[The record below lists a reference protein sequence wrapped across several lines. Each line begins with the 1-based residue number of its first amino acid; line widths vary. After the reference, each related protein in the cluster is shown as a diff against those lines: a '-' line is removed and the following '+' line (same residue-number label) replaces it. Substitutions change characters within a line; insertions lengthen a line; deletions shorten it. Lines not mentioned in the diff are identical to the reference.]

1 MYVVTGGAGFI
12 GSNLVEGLNRSG
24 ENDILVV
31 DEFSDVS
38 QVRNLAGCRIADYQD
53 KEDFLMSIE
62 RSGLPSSTSAVFH
75 MGACSNTMAEDGR
88 YVMKTNFDYS
98 KRLLHACVD
107 SNVPLIYASSA
118 AVYGRGTSFAESEH
132 YEYPLNAYAFSKQLF
147 DSYVRKEADRISSQV
162 VALRYF
168 NVYGPRETHKASMA
182 SIVYQ
187 MFKQYS
193 KHGRLRL
200 FRGTGGYGDGE
211 QRRDF
216 ISVDDIV
223 SVNLFFLENPEL
235 SGIFNV
241 GTGRSRSFN
250 DVGLAVINTIRA
262 TLRESPITLKDSVAD
277 GLIEYFDIPDT
288 LKSRYQSF
296 TEADITRLCNAG
308 FSSGFHSLEEG
319 VSAYHSWLK
328 EDQPFEISTDSFS
341 ANR

>member
-38 QVRNLAGCRIADYQD
+38 QVQNLAGCRIADYQD

-62 RSGLPSSTSAVFH
+62 RSGLPSTTSAVFH

-98 KRLLHACVD
+98 KKLLHACVD
-107 SNVPLIYASSA
+107 SSVPLIYASSA
-118 AVYGRGTSFAESEH
+118 AVYGRGTSFAESEDH
-132 YEYPLNAYAFSKQLF
+132 EYPLNAYAFSKQLF
-147 DSYVRKEADRISSQV
+147 DSYVRKEVARISSQV

-168 NVYGPRETHKASMA
+168 NVYGPREAHKASMA

-223 SVNLFFLENPEL
+223 SDDWTRSYSRQTAARPAPWLNDSKFWPA
-235 SGIFNV
+235 V
-241 GTGRSRSFN
+241 GRIDNAFGDRQL
-250 DVGLAVINTIRA
+250 VCQCPPVEAYA
-262 TLRESPITLKDSVAD
+262 AD
-277 GLIEYFDIPDT
+277 T
-288 LKSRYQSF
+288 
-296 TEADITRLCNAG
+296 N
-308 FSSGFHSLEEG
+308 EER
-319 VSAYHSWLK
+319 
-328 EDQPFEISTDSFS
+328 P
-341 ANR
+341 